1 MAINPHIFRAYDIR
15 APYPSDL
22 NEEAGAAIAKALAFF
37 INADKIVIGRDSK
50 DSSASIHKAMIDALV
65 DVGVHVY
72 DMGEVPTPLIMYAV
86 AKKGFI
92 GGIIVTASHT
102 ASAHAGIKLVK
113 HPNFQLSIPGELEDI
128 KKLSMNPAI
137 ADEVKDTKGKVEKFS
152 ILDEY
157 VEELSEKFIEL
168 KDLKIVVDY
177 GNGMGSISAKPVFE
191 KIGLTVIPMYE
202 EIDMSFPNHIANP
215 MDESTMDDLRKRV
228 VEEKADLGVSFDG
241 DADRTFCIDE
251 NGEIVYPDI
260 ITAILI
266 PNELKGRSDK
276 RVYYD
281 IRMSRVVQ
289 EVIKEENG
297 EGIMTRGGN
306 PFYKSQLTE
315 QGGVFGAEVTGHV
328 FFQDHYN
335 IDDGLYFALKA
346 MKAVVYSKKKLSELA
361 NPLKKYFAS
370 PELRLKVGDADKTL
384 DKVKNAFTDGKLVE
398 IDGVRVDYPDWWFI
412 LRKSNTE
419 PAIKLRIEANTKEK
433 LDEMTENLVGM
444 IKE

>member
-1 MAINPHIFRAYDIR
+1 MTINPSIFRAYDIR
-15 APYPSDL
+15 APYPSEL
-22 NEEAGAAIAKALAFF
+22 NEEAAGAIAKAFAFF
-37 INADKIVIGRDSK
+37 TNADKVVIGRDAK
-50 DSSASIHKAMIDALV
+50 ESSASIHKAMIDALV
-65 DVGVHVY
+65 NVGVHVY

-92 GGIIVTASHT
+92 GGIVVTASHT
-102 ASAHAGIKLVK
+102 SSTDAGIKLIK
-113 HPNFQLSIPGELEDI
+113 HPNFQLSIPGELEDV

-137 ADEVKDTKGKVEKFS
+137 ADEVKETKGKTEQFS

-157 VEELSEKFIEL
+157 VEELTEKFVEV
-168 KDLKIVVDY
+168 KDLKVVVDY
-177 GNGMGSISAKPVFE
+177 GNGMGSISAKPVFDKLDIE
-191 KIGLTVIPMYE
+191 VIPMYE
-202 EIDMSFPNHIANP
+202 KIDMSFPNHVANP
-215 MDESTMDDLRKRV
+215 MDESTLDDIRKKV
-228 VEEKADLGVSFDG
+228 VEEKADLGVAFDG

-260 ITAILI
+260 ITAILV

-289 EVIKEENG
+289 EVIKENNG

-346 MKAVVYSKKKLSELA
+346 MKAFVYSKKKLSELA

-370 PELRLKVGDADKTL
+370 PELRLKTSDADKAL
-384 DKVKNAFTDGKLVE
+384 DKVKQAFSDGRLVE

-419 PAIKLRIEANTKEK
+419 PVIKLRLEATSKEK
-433 LDEMTENLVGM
+433 LDEMQKKLVGM